1 MKTII
6 CPNYLK
12 NDLINKLL
20 IENNTNYLINTKIVP
35 FNVFINYTNKYS
47 NELLLL
53 KAFKILQNIKEGL
66 DLYKNMVQ
74 YPAFIE
80 EIVNFTKELITY
92 NIDIDTLP
100 SKTTQEIEL
109 KKIIKSII
117 DLPFNEKYLSKYKIE
132 KVDNLFI
139 VDYFTNNSFEYK
151 TIKKLI
157 DNGAKLIKLSDIKDS
172 NKKVKFALNNR
183 EEIESI
189 AQDICIKENALD
201 SIIVVSNPDN
211 QIPVIKQ
218 VFKRYNIPIQNMKY
232 KIKSRTAYDFITIS
246 NFILNKDYE
255 TLISFLSLFYIKKE
269 TMDYIEKYI
278 NNPKEIL
285 EIPDEDLLHIKD
297 KIKEILVI
305 DKYNDM
311 LLYAYNLL
319 KDNGEPSSLKNI
331 RSIIESTYNF
341 INTKE
346 ELEVIL
352 YLINKL
358 ETTVDDSINQGVLIT
373 TINKPVFNKSYTYV
387 IGCSSKLYPGFKTLK
402 GIFDEKYVSNIN
414 YPTLEERNNQYF
426 NQFSWIENSSNNI
439 IYSYHISDL
448 SGKPIEGSFE
458 LEKYGKA
465 TRWDLISVDNSERN
479 KHYLSNETA
488 QKLFFKNNSL
498 YGSVSSFEQ
507 FYSCPYK
514 YFVNYGLKIK
524 ENREDTVDQLTLGNI
539 VHNFMDIIV
548 KKYNKDYV
556 NILDEEIDEI
566 LNNLKSDLLL
576 KHPKEVLLINQLFI
590 NIKDN
595 IKTNFI
601 YLKEMELDTSF
612 KPVYS
617 EFKFDEYSINNGEV
631 IIKGS
636 IDRIDIAYDLLRI
649 IDYKTGNIS
658 LNNNQICTGEKLQ
671 LITYLIVATDLLNK
685 KPMGVY
691 YNSFKTQTLDY
702 KIDINLQDEFIKKN
716 RLLGMVFNED
726 TTSLS
731 SNLNKFYHN
740 INPPKNHNPNF
751 YIYETFKD
759 GFNKIYKN
767 IYEKLQEGFIDTLP
781 TVNSC
786 TYCPYK
792 SICKY
797 QGNPYALEPVFNLE
811 KGDNDEVE

>member
-117 DLPFNEKYLSKYKIE
+117 DLPFNEKYLSTYKIE

-189 AQDICIKENALD
+189 AQDICINENALD
-201 SIIVVSNPDN
+201 SIIVVNNPDN

-246 NFILNKDYE
+246 NFIINKDYE
-255 TLISFLSLFYIKKE
+255 TLISFLSLFNIKKE

-278 NNPKEIL
+278 NKPKEIL
-285 EIPDEDLLHIKD
+285 EIPDEDLSHIKD
-297 KIKEILVI
+297 NIKEILTI

-387 IGCSSKLYPGFKTLK
+387 VGCSSKLYPGFKTLK
-402 GIFDEKYVSNIN
+402 GMFDEKYVSNIN

-426 NQFSWIENSSNNI
+426 NQFSWLENSSNNI

-465 TRWDLISVDNSERN
+465 IRWNLISVDNLERN

-524 ENREDTVDQLTLGNI
+524 ENREDTVDQLTSGNI

-548 KKYNKDYV
+548 KKYNKDYI

-566 LNNLKSDLLL
+566 LNDLKSDLLL
-576 KHPKEVLLINQLFI
+576 KYPKEVLLINQLFI
-590 NIKDN
+590 NIKDS

-612 KPVYS
+612 KPAYS

-636 IDRIDIAYDLLRI
+636 IDRVDIAYDLLRI

-691 YNSFKTQTLDY
+691 YNSFKTQTSDY

-716 RLLGMVFNED
+716 RLLGMIFNED

-740 INPPKNHNPNF
+740 INPPKNHNSNF

-781 TVNSC
+781 TENSC

-797 QGNPYALEPVFNLE
+797 PGKACILEPVFNLE

>member
-1 MKTII
+1 
-6 CPNYLK
+6 
-12 NDLINKLL
+12 
-20 IENNTNYLINTKIVP
+20 
-35 FNVFINYTNKYS
+35 
-47 NELLLL
+47 
-53 KAFKILQNIKEGL
+53 
-66 DLYKNMVQ
+66 MVQ

-172 NKKVKFALNNR
+172 NKKAKFALNNR

-201 SIIVVSNPDN
+201 SIIVVNNPDN

-246 NFILNKDYE
+246 NFIINKDYE
-255 TLISFLSLFYIKKE
+255 TLISFLSLFNIKKE

-285 EIPDEDLLHIKD
+285 EIPDEDLSHIKD
-297 KIKEILVI
+297 NIKEILTI

-426 NQFSWIENSSNNI
+426 NQFSWLENSSNNI

-524 ENREDTVDQLTLGNI
+524 ENR
-539 VHNFMDIIV
+539 
-548 KKYNKDYV
+548 
-556 NILDEEIDEI
+556 
-566 LNNLKSDLLL
+566 
-576 KHPKEVLLINQLFI
+576 
-590 NIKDN
+590 
-595 IKTNFI
+595 
-601 YLKEMELDTSF
+601 
-612 KPVYS
+612 
-617 EFKFDEYSINNGEV
+617 
-631 IIKGS
+631 
-636 IDRIDIAYDLLRI
+636 R
-649 IDYKTGNIS
+649 
-658 LNNNQICTGEKLQ
+658 
-671 LITYLIVATDLLNK
+671 
-685 KPMGVY
+685 
-691 YNSFKTQTLDY
+691 
-702 KIDINLQDEFIKKN
+702 
-716 RLLGMVFNED
+716 
-726 TTSLS
+726 
-731 SNLNKFYHN
+731 
-740 INPPKNHNPNF
+740 
-751 YIYETFKD
+751 
-759 GFNKIYKN
+759 
-767 IYEKLQEGFIDTLP
+767 
-781 TVNSC
+781 
-786 TYCPYK
+786 YC
-792 SICKY
+792 
-797 QGNPYALEPVFNLE
+797 
-811 KGDNDEVE
+811 

>member
-53 KAFKILQNIKEGL
+53 KAFKILQNIKEEL
-66 DLYKNMVQ
+66 NLYKNMVQ

-80 EIVNFTKELITY
+80 EIVDFTKELITY

-172 NKKVKFALNNR
+172 NKKAKFALNNR

-189 AQDICIKENALD
+189 AQDICINENALD
-201 SIIVVSNPDN
+201 SIIVVNNPDN

-246 NFILNKDYE
+246 NFIINKDYE
-255 TLISFLSLFYIKKE
+255 TLISFLSLFNIKKE

-278 NNPKEIL
+278 NKPKEIL
-285 EIPDEDLLHIKD
+285 EIPDEDLSHIKD
-297 KIKEILVI
+297 NIKEILTI

-387 IGCSSKLYPGFKTLK
+387 VGCSSKLYPGFKTLK
-402 GIFDEKYVSNIN
+402 GMFDEKYVSNIN

-426 NQFSWIENSSNNI
+426 NQFSWLENSSNNI

-465 TRWDLISVDNSERN
+465 IRWNLISVDNLERN

-524 ENREDTVDQLTLGNI
+524 ENREDTVDQLTSGNI

-548 KKYNKDYV
+548 KKYNKDYI

-566 LNNLKSDLLL
+566 LNDLKSDLLL
-576 KHPKEVLLINQLFI
+576 KYPKEVLLINQLFI
-590 NIKDN
+590 NIKDS

-612 KPVYS
+612 KPAYS

-636 IDRIDIAYDLLRI
+636 IDRVDIAYDLLRI

-691 YNSFKTQTLDY
+691 YNSFKTQTSDY

-716 RLLGMVFNED
+716 RLLGMIFNED

-740 INPPKNHNPNF
+740 INPPKNHNSNF

-781 TVNSC
+781 TENSC

-797 QGNPYALEPVFNLE
+797 PGKACILEPVFNLE